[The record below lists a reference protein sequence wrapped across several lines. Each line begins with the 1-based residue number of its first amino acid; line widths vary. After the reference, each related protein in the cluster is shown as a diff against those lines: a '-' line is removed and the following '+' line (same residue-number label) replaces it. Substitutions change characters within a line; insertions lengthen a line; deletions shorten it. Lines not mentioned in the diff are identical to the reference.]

1 MERSDSQDS
10 IARSVIERS
19 MRKGRLAHSIL
30 LFGRSQEALEAL
42 SFEVAALLLDF
53 KPRKEGEV
61 ITNWPDFLALRPA
74 KKARQISAD
83 DTRELIR
90 RIQHSPQVGNR
101 KVAVIFEADRLNA
114 SSANIFLK
122 TLEEPPLDTTILL
135 LTTRPYSLLPT
146 IRSRCLHLRVT
157 ETLGSG
163 EDTDTRA
170 WLDAYRTWLD
180 RLVDDTPTKDQVPEL
195 ILGLYALVSDFR
207 DHLEKVTKEAVKAH
221 GTDTENLT
229 GEERDALEA
238 GIAIGI
244 RDRILALIEE
254 TTSGFARELA
264 RQGRTTLATR
274 LPAAIASLEEV
285 ARLLRIF
292 YAAPNAI
299 EQFLITSLRLWSAPE

>member
-1 MERSDSQDS
+1 
-10 IARSVIERS
+10 

-42 SFEVAALLLDF
+42 GFEVASLLLEF
-53 KPRKEGEV
+53 KPRKEGEL
-61 ITNWPDFLALRPA
+61 ITNWPDFLALRPS

-90 RIQHSPQVGNR
+90 RIQHSPQIGTR
-101 KVAVIFEADRLNA
+101 KVAVIFEADRLNP
-114 SSANIFLK
+114 SSGNIFLK

-135 LTTRPYSLLPT
+135 LTTRPYALLPT

-157 ETLGSG
+157 ETLGAG
-163 EDTDTRA
+163 EGEGTLA

-195 ILGLYALVSDFR
+195 ILGMYALVSDFR
-207 DHLEKVTKEAVKAH
+207 SNLEQVTKEAVK
-221 GTDTENLT
+221 TNDVDTENLT
-229 GEERDALEA
+229 SEERDALEA

-244 RDRILALIEE
+244 RDRILARIED
-254 TTSGFARELA
+254 TTSDFARGLA
-264 RQGRTTLATR
+264 GEGRTTLATR

-292 YAAPNAI
+292 YAVPNAI